1 VTTDATTNHIL
12 GLKNTRAMSVAK
24 TKNQKRKPFLKVSSL
39 FGCKISP
46 YFSGI
51 IPPRFKFMLRANLQ
65 SHHDR
70 KKIHSVSRFAYNFSQ
85 IRLQIVYFS
94 SPYLDMAPQTIQF
107 SHKFEQNY
115 LCDEIGDRL

>member
-1 VTTDATTNHIL
+1 MDRITVTTDATTNHIL

-51 IPPRFKFMLRANLQ
+51 IPPRFKFMLKYQGLNML
-65 SHHDR
+65 S
-70 KKIHSVSRFAYNFSQ
+70 KGVIY
-85 IRLQIVYFS
+85 ILI
-94 SPYLDMAPQTIQF
+94 L
-107 SHKFEQNY
+107 
-115 LCDEIGDRL
+115 